1 MCTATQRQ
9 RSKKRLG
16 RALESSPLHKADFR
30 DIFFKRFR
38 ESNVRTS
45 VNKDSYIVNKKTQRF
60 SFEKARKSDFEREDK
75 IAIPADHEQP
85 HYSEMLLD
93 DPDALKTWLTD
104 YLQPMWVCELQG
116 SQQCSVLYKGSLI
129 KGPYDTLSIGL

>member
-1 MCTATQRQ
+1 MWELAWKRTCILSKRKHNVLVL
-9 RSKKRLG
+9 KKREKVTL
-16 RALESSPLHKADFR
+16 
-30 DIFFKRFR
+30 
-38 ESNVRTS
+38 
-45 VNKDSYIVNKKTQRF
+45 KD
-60 SFEKARKSDFEREDK
+60 EDK
-75 IAIPADHEQP
+75 IAIRADPERP

-104 YLQPMWVCELQG
+104 YLQPMWVWELQG